1 MAKASRRQAEKSLR
15 QHVAG
20 VCDLRF
26 AVKFESDDGGNH
38 ICLYIEV
45 DDPDSNLDPNPNQGG
60 RQVPLP
66 RLPAPLHAPQAE
78 PPAERGHGALRTSD
92 CRPLDRLLNS
102 EAGPGA
108 ACGAV

>member
-38 ICLYIEV
+38 ICLYVEV
-45 DDPDSNLDPNPNQGG
+45 DDPDSNLDPGTRDAICMPKWEGWRYIVIKCPVGYIDAIVENK
-60 RQVPLP
+60 
-66 RLPAPLHAPQAE
+66 
-78 PPAERGHGALRTSD
+78 D
-92 CRPLDRLLNS
+92 
-102 EAGPGA
+102 
-108 ACGAV
+108 